1 MNFSKKFKEEENYPK
16 KMKKDKNYSD
26 KKLNKPLRGGKDKF

>member
-26 KKLNKPLRGGKDKF
+26 KKFNKPKRGKNEKF